1 MSDSKKLP
9 TTVGDIIAEELNRLN
24 FEESV
29 TLNLSSLMRQH
40 ATEKTAQ
47 LEKTKDE
54 FSPFNT
60 VNS

>member
-9 TTVGDIIAEELNRLN
+9 TTVGELIAEEMNRLK
-24 FEESV
+24 FEKTV
-29 TLNLSSLMRQH
+29 TLNLGSLMRRFS
-40 ATEKTAQ
+40 TEQTAQ
-47 LEKTKDE
+47 LEKKTDE

>member
-9 TTVGDIIAEELNRLN
+9 TTVEDIIAEELNKLN

-29 TLNLSSLMRQH
+29 TLNLSALMRQH
-40 ATEKTAQ
+40 MTTQTAQ
-47 LEKTKDE
+47 HEKPKDE

>member
-9 TTVGDIIAEELNRLN
+9 TTVGEIIAEEMNRLK
-24 FEESV
+24 FEETV
-29 TLNLSSLMRQH
+29 TFNLSSLLRRH
-40 ATEKTAQ
+40 VTEQTAQ
-47 LEKTKDE
+47 PEKHKDE